1 MPPKTYPA
9 VARVVQLADYQQR
22 RLLLEDFTLER
33 SNQHAQQSEA
43 IVVSLVDRVT
53 SYASVEVDELSALT
67 PAEQKKAVLDLLKEH
82 LAMEFGQLRI
92 AQNDRTFV
100 VQHRNVDELIGA
112 LLRVQYHLY
121 QCSEN
126 DLEAVGVPR
135 SFVAMNLTWGVGAS
149 VTDATE
155 ERLRR
160 RRGKRFQSED

>member
-22 RLLLEDFTLER
+22 RLMLEEFTLER
-33 SNQHAQQSEA
+33 SNQYAQQSEA
-43 IVVSLVDRVT
+43 IVVSLDDRVT
-53 SYASVEVDELSALT
+53 CHASVEVDELSALT
-67 PAEQKKAVLDLLKEH
+67 PAEQKKAVLDLLHEH
-82 LAMEFGQLRI
+82 LAMEFGPLRI

-100 VQHRNVDELIGA
+100 VQHRNMDELIGA

-121 QCSEN
+121 QCSED

-149 VTDATE
+149 VADATE

-160 RRGKRFQSED
+160 RRGRRFQSED